1 MLAWKGGP
9 SYLLQVRLDIAPA
22 HGPCSGNLNDPR
34 AGPERSVRLRP
45 PRRATGIFEEE
56 LSMPHRT
63 IEDLIAQLEE
73 KRRTV
78 LAAGGPDRVQKQ
90 HEAGKLTA
98 RERLE
103 RLFDPGSFVELDM
116 FVEHRCTTFDMA
128 KTTAPGDGVV
138 TGFGQV
144 NARLAYAF
152 AQDFTVIGGSLGEM
166 HAAKICK
173 LQDLAMKMG
182 APVVGIN
189 DSGGARIQEGVDSL
203 YGYGSIFYRN
213 TLASGVIP
221 QISVLV
227 GPSAGGA
234 VYSPAL
240 TDFVFMAK
248 GTAKMFITGP
258 DVIKAAIGEEISAE
272 DLGGAMAH
280 NQLSGNAHFACDTEE
295 ELFET
300 LRYLLSFL
308 PQNNL
313 EDPPRADTGDDPQRT
328 DDGLIPLVPTVP
340 TKPYDMRDL
349 IAKVVDRGE
358 FLEVHRY
365 FAQNIVVGFAW
376 LNGQSIGIV
385 ANQPRIMAGCLDI
398 NASDKAARFVRF
410 CDAFNIPLLT
420 VVDVPGYLPGSAQ
433 EFGGIIRHGAKML
446 FAYSEATVP
455 KVTLIVRKSYGGAY
469 LAMCAR
475 HLGADVVIAWPQAE
489 IAVMGPEGAANIIFR
504 KEIKEAADPA
514 AKRQEKIDEYRQNF
528 ANPYQAA
535 SRGYVD
541 MVINPKDTRPT
552 LVRAFEM
559 ASTKR
564 EQRPRKKHGNIPL

>member
-1 MLAWKGGP
+1 
-9 SYLLQVRLDIAPA
+9 
-22 HGPCSGNLNDPR
+22 
-34 AGPERSVRLRP
+34 
-45 PRRATGIFEEE
+45 
-56 LSMPHRT
+56 MPHRT
-63 IEDLIAQLEE
+63 IEELIAQLEE
-73 KRRTV
+73 KRRAV
-78 LAAGGPDRVQKQ
+78 LAGGGTERIRKQ
-90 HEAGKLTA
+90 HESGKLSA

-103 RLFDPGSFVELDM
+103 RLFDPGTFVELDM
-116 FVEHRCTTFDMA
+116 FVEHRCTNFEME
-128 KTTAPGDGVV
+128 KTAAPGDGVI

-144 NARLAYAF
+144 NGRLAYAF
-152 AQDFTVIGGSLGEM
+152 AQDFTVVGGSLGEM
-166 HAAKICK
+166 HAQKIVK

-182 APVVGIN
+182 APIVGIN

-248 GTAKMFITGP
+248 GIAKMFITGP

-272 DLGGAMAH
+272 ELGGAMAH
-280 NQLSGNAHFACDTEE
+280 SQRSGNAHFACDTEE
-295 ELFET
+295 ELFAT
-300 LRYLLSFL
+300 LRTLLSFL

-313 EDPPRADTGDDPQRT
+313 EDPPRTEACDDPQRT
-328 DDGLIPLVPTVP
+328 DESLTGLVPTIP
-340 TKPYDMRDL
+340 SKPYEMRDL
-349 IAKVVDRGE
+349 IARVVDGGG
-358 FLEVHRY
+358 FLEVHRQ
-365 FAQNIVVGFAW
+365 FAQNIVVGFAR

-385 ANQPRIMAGCLDI
+385 ANQPRVMAGCLDI

-420 VVDVPGYLPGSAQ
+420 LVDVPGYLPGSDQ

-504 KEIKEAADPA
+504 KEIKEAEDPE
-514 AKRQEKIDEYRQNF
+514 AKRREKIDEYRQNF
-528 ANPYQAA
+528 SNPYQAA
-535 SRGYVD
+535 KRGFVD
-541 MVINPKDTRPT
+541 LVIHPKDTRPT
-552 LVRAFEM
+552 LITAFAM
-559 ASTKR
+559 TATKR